1 MVASRVQR
9 NARGQ
14 IDVRAL
20 DAAMT
25 LDTTLGPADV
35 REITG
40 RLKRYGLSQALR
52 DDAHRKGG
60 AFASP
65 RMGES
70 KNGRTPA
77 SPVSSPDA
85 PTPRDARPSYSATS
99 AMLRAAAARDD
110 PLGYDRDRRPF
121 DASSSSSSSSRSS
134 SSFLEDAV
142 PSTHPRTARVKQKA
156 ELELLLSATGRVA
169 RRGVIRKATID
180 VLATPKV
187 VPSELIERLAR
198 ERDAATDATR
208 RRHLERW
215 TLRQR
220 EEMRRWRADR
230 DATRREVEEEE
241 VALERERRRYVREL
255 NRYVRSKARQDV
267 DVFVTRREIAS
278 ERAHR
283 ARRRAFGR
291 KDKEDRLAR
300 YAGEGGSELAL
311 VLRQGAPEE
320 CKGEEE
326 EEEEG

>member
-1 MVASRVQR
+1 MNDQ
-9 NARGQ
+9 N
-14 IDVRAL
+14 
-20 DAAMT
+20 
-25 LDTTLGPADV
+25 
-35 REITG
+35 
-40 RLKRYGLSQALR
+40 
-52 DDAHRKGG
+52 H
-60 AFASP
+60 
-65 RMGES
+65 
-70 KNGRTPA
+70 
-77 SPVSSPDA
+77 VS
-85 PTPRDARPSYSATS
+85 
-99 AMLRAAAARDD
+99 
-110 PLGYDRDRRPF
+110 
-121 DASSSSSSSSRSS
+121 
-134 SSFLEDAV
+134 
-142 PSTHPRTARVKQKA
+142 
-156 ELELLLSATGRVA
+156 LLSATGRVA
-169 RRGVIRKATID
+169 RRGVIRTATID

-278 ERAHR
+278 ERVHTAPVGAHSD
-283 ARRRAFGR
+283 A

-300 YAGEGGSELAL
+300 YAGEGKGSELAL

-320 CKGEEE
+320 CEGEEE
-326 EEEEG
+326 EEEEGVRKNTNL

>member
-1 MVASRVQR
+1 M
-9 NARGQ
+9 
-14 IDVRAL
+14 
-20 DAAMT
+20 
-25 LDTTLGPADV
+25 
-35 REITG
+35 
-40 RLKRYGLSQALR
+40 
-52 DDAHRKGG
+52 
-60 AFASP
+60 
-65 RMGES
+65 
-70 KNGRTPA
+70 RTP
-77 SPVSSPDA
+77 S
-85 PTPRDARPSYSATS
+85 
-99 AMLRAAAARDD
+99 
-110 PLGYDRDRRPF
+110 
-121 DASSSSSSSSRSS
+121 
-134 SSFLEDAV
+134 

-220 EEMRRWRADR
+220 EEMQRWRADR

-320 CKGEEE
+320 CEGEEE